1 MARILFPE
9 DFTSQKTLL
18 EAIKAKDAAD
28 GANSFLKPYL
38 TQNNLSLTNL
48 LTIAGQAKTQDD
60 SRLVLFKQSTNYTQ
74 LRDLTFAPI
83 VEHLKGE
90 VQFLKGL
97 FKPNINQLGDW
108 DITVVN
114 NSKITYPAGF
124 DELATVAG
132 KFFDKHLSYAA
143 GTSPLQ
149 AYITKNKIDVT
160 IDKANIATAQ
170 TYASKAITTAQTYAS
185 KAITTAKNSE
195 NATQQRDILWNPVI
209 ENLKGMGDYLMRLYG
224 ENSKGLGDWGFVI
237 DLNPAKPKLQTT
249 KIKLGDKATLKGVVI
264 GGTLTNIGTIDV
276 HLYKGSSTSGNPI
289 IIHAG
294 EKYGINKGYN
304 TITISNPSELETAVI
319 STLRSS

>member
-18 EAIKAKDAAD
+18 EAIKAKDTAD

-38 TQNNLSLTNL
+38 TQNGLSLAALATTAN
-48 LTIAGQAKTQDD
+48 QAKTLDD

-74 LRDLTFAPI
+74 LRDLTFNPI

-97 FKPNINQLGDW
+97 FKPNVNQLGDW
-108 DITVVN
+108 NITVVGN
-114 NSKITYPAGF
+114 NKITYPANF
-124 DELATVAG
+124 DELAIVAG

-149 AYITKNKIDVT
+149 PYITKNNINIT
-160 IDKANIATAQ
+160 TDKAAIVTAQ
-170 TYASKAITTAQTYAS
+170 TYASKAIS
-185 KAITTAKNSE
+185 TAKNSE
-195 NATQQRDILWNPVI
+195 NATQQRDILWDPII
-209 ENLKGMGDYLMRLYG
+209 ENLKGMGDYLLKLYA

-237 DLNPAKPKLQTT
+237 DLNPAKPKLVST
-249 KIKLGDKATLKGVVI
+249 KLKLGERITIKGIVL
-264 GGTLTNIGTIDV
+264 GSTLTNTGSTDI
-276 HLYKGSSTSGNPI
+276 HLYKGLTTSGNPI

-294 EKYGINKGYN
+294 EKYGINKGFG
-304 TITISNPSELETAVI
+304 TITVSNPSELETAQLT
-319 STLRSS
+319 TLRSS